1 MGVLDGLP
9 GRAGDDD
16 EGPDY
21 WAVRRME
28 WNSDGGFREFS
39 DEWAQLDEPVDRE
52 TFEWNT
58 GELEPGRY
66 RLMAIK
72 DTKVRRP
79 DDFDV
84 KGWTIEV
91 GDPDASRS
99 GGDDPLEQK
108 VDMLL
113 AQQEQRPAG
122 ESNGEVP
129 LMELVNEP
137 ADLFVLMG
145 AFNENFV
152 GTFGEQAALKQLGLV
167 GGNELGFDD
176 YKDNPVG
183 AFFFDSYKEPQQL
196 RELGQNLGAGGSAFF
211 DGLLAGYGDPESIL
225 GDDIEQAE
233 REAEEAADPEDFEP
247 RTADSGPTTLEDL
260 GVDRPDPSDVA
271 QALSESS
278 GNGMAA
284 QFGNEDNETN
294 NAGGGPPEAEAVD
307 EVAPEA
313 PADEDVDADGPADV
327 AAVAEADLTDAE
339 IAEAM
344 EEL

>member
-1 MGVLDGLP
+1 MSVFGGLS
-9 GRAGDDD
+9 GLGGGDDD
-16 EGPDY
+16 GPDY
-21 WAVRRME
+21 WAVRRMA

-39 DEWAQLDEPVDRE
+39 DEWAKLDEPVDRE

-84 KGWTIEV
+84 KGWTIEI

-99 GGDDPLEQK
+99 DDDPLEQK

-113 AQQEQRPAG
+113 AQQNQGGPSPG
-122 ESNGEVP
+122 NGEVP
-129 LMELVNEP
+129 LMELVNDP

-152 GTFGEQAALKQLGLV
+152 GTFGEQAALKQLGLI
-167 GGNELGFDD
+167 GDNELGFDD
-176 YKDNPVG
+176 YKDNPIG

-211 DGLLAGYGDPESIL
+211 DGLMAGYGDPESIL
-225 GDDIEQAE
+225 ADDIEEAE
-233 REAEEAADPEDFEP
+233 READAPPDPEEFEP
-247 RTADSGPTTLEDL
+247 RESRGGSITLEDL
-260 GVDRPDPSDVA
+260 GVDKPDPSHVA
-271 QALSESS
+271 QALSDTSRD
-278 GNGMAA
+278 GAAA
-284 QFGNEDNETN
+284 QNGQDTGE
-294 NAGGGPPEAEAVD
+294 GLVGSGPPA
-307 EVAPEA
+307 
-313 PADEDVDADGPADV
+313 DADAVEEPDLGVSGDAGDDGESDET
-327 AAVAEADLTDAE
+327 AVAEADLTDAD
-339 IAEAM
+339 IAAAM
-344 EEL
+344 EDL